1 MHFLKV
7 YVRRNETT
15 ADDEGGMILH
25 LVAHPVDLLD
35 VGEDHFGVDS
45 GVSDHGVHVFGSQEV
60 GNASV
65 PLSSLEGDFVVLS
78 SVFWVDF

>member
-1 MHFLKV
+1 MS
-7 YVRRNETT
+7 
-15 ADDEGGMILH
+15 DEMKQQLMKWCLDGMMILH
-25 LVAHPVDLLD
+25 LVAHPIDLLD

-45 GVSDHGVHVFGSQEV
+45 GVSDHGVHILGSQEV
-60 GNASV
+60 GNACV